1 MSIEIAEY
9 KVSRIYGTSIVVE
22 GEMKDVKSSN
32 SQQKCVNY
40 VDFVDGVFLVNGS
53 GYSESSEKA
62 QR

>member
-40 VDFVDGVFLVNGS
+40 VDFVHGVFLVNGS
-53 GYSESSEKA
+53 DYSESSEKA

>member
-1 MSIEIAEY
+1 MSIEIAES
-9 KVSRIYGTSIVVE
+9 KISRIYGTSIVVE
-22 GEMKDVKSSN
+22 GEKKDVKSTN

-40 VDFVDGVFLVNGS
+40 VDFVHRVFLVSGS

>member
-9 KVSRIYGTSIVVE
+9 KISRIYGTSIVVE
-22 GEMKDVKSSN
+22 GEKKDVMSTN

-40 VDFVDGVFLVNGS
+40 FDFVHRVFLVNGS
-53 GYSESSEKA
+53 GYSESNEKA